1 MKRMEFAELFRVA
14 LRRWWLIV
22 LPLVLAAVIA
32 IPEFVG
38 ASTAGQ
44 SGFNARISY
53 SAAQIYN
60 LPERGG
66 DYTDIWLASEHTVD
80 ALTDW
85 VRSSSFR
92 LEIQSQLAETDT
104 PLDSLNIAADN
115 VRNVGAIYFSH
126 QNGEALREIV
136 DAAMLVLTSRSQVY
150 FPQLGGDSAQV
161 TILDQSAI
169 SAAPP
174 ALTNRLAPVIR
185 LGIAFLIGL
194 GLAFFAEYVDQTI
207 YHRDDVRRLGIP
219 LLGSVPRDRA

>member
-1 MKRMEFAELFRVA
+1 MEFAELLRII

-32 IPEFVG
+32 IPEFIRTSN
-38 ASTAGQ
+38 ASQ
-44 SGFNARISY
+44 SGFNAQISY
-53 SAAQIYN
+53 SAAQTYN
-60 LPERGG
+60 LPDRSG
-66 DYTDIWLASEHTVD
+66 DYTDVWLASEHVVD

-92 LEIQSQLAETDT
+92 KEIQSQLAGSNTE
-104 PLDSLNIAADN
+104 LGSLQIAADN

-126 QNGEALREIV
+126 RDRVALRRIV
-136 DAAMLVLTSRSQVY
+136 DAALLVLTSRSQVY

-169 SAAPP
+169 TAAPTP
-174 ALTNRLAPVIR
+174 LTNRFSPLIR

-194 GLAFFAEYVDQTI
+194 ALAFFAEYVDQTI
-207 YHRDDVRRLGIP
+207 YHQDDLRRLGIP

>member
-1 MKRMEFAELFRVA
+1 MEIAELFRVA

-22 LPLVLAAVIA
+22 LPVVLAAVIA
-32 IPEFVG
+32 IPEFVRP
-38 ASTAGQ
+38 SSAGQ

-53 SAAQIYN
+53 SAAQIFN

-66 DYTDIWLASEHTVD
+66 DYTDVWLASEHTVD

-85 VRSSSFR
+85 ARSSSFR
-92 LEIQSQLAETDT
+92 AEIQNQLAETDA
-104 PLDSLNIAADN
+104 PLNSLNIAADN

-126 QNGEALREIV
+126 SNSEALRQIV

-161 TILDQSAI
+161 TILDQSGV
-169 SAAPP
+169 SAAPTP
-174 ALTNRLAPVIR
+174 LTNRFSPLIR
-185 LGIAFLIGL
+185 LGIACLIGL
-194 GLAFFAEYVDQTI
+194 ALAFFAEYVDQTI
-207 YHRDDVRRLGIP
+207 YHRDDLRQLGIP